1 MIIESKKYA
10 IVTKGFPLLFD
21 DGEGNNVSNFEEAF
35 LGSYENAEAELK
47 CYDEPDKYQI
57 LEVKV
62 TYEF

>member
-10 IVTKGFPLLFD
+10 IATKGFPLLFD

-35 LGSYENAEAELK
+35 LSSYESTEAELK
-47 CYDEPDKYQI
+47 CCDEPDKYQI